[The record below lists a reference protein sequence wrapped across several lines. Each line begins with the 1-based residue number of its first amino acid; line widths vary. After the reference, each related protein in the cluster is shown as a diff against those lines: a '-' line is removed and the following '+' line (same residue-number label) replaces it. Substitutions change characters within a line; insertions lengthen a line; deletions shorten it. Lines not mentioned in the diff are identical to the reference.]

1 MTGAIIEKRPREID
15 SASFG
20 KKNET
25 VACEYRK
32 HDCVFLNS
40 LAVAH
45 RAAPEAHMP
54 ADQQRLRIVYRGTVR
69 GVSDLTPGFGLPP
82 YLNPRDMSGA

>member
-1 MTGAIIEKRPREID
+1 
-15 SASFG
+15 
-20 KKNET
+20 
-25 VACEYRK
+25 
-32 HDCVFLNS
+32 
-40 LAVAH
+40 
-45 RAAPEAHMP
+45 MP